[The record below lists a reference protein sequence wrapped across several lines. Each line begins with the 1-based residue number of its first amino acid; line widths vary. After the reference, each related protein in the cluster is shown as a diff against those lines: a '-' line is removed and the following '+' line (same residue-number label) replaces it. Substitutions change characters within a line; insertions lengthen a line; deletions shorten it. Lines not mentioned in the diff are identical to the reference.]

1 MTGPVAGILLML
13 SATLAFAV
21 GDVATK
27 HLVLAH
33 DILLIAALRYGVNL
47 ALLAGWLL
55 PTRGLEVL
63 TVRRPRLVL
72 LRALCLAAATVT
84 MGLALRVMPV
94 GETVAIIYLA
104 PFLVLALSGR
114 VLGEPATR
122 AGWGA
127 VATGFLGVLLILRP
141 GAGLD
146 PVGVGFALMN
156 AGCATA
162 YILLS
167 RKLAQTETTESL
179 LIHTALVGTVIFA
192 ALTLARG
199 TGPLPQGMDIWITLL
214 LGVLATLGHALFT
227 RAFRFAPVALLAPVN
242 YCHLVWAALLGLAV
256 FSDLP
261 TGLTILGMALVVLG
275 GIVGAVAGRRG

>member
-1 MTGPVAGILLML
+1 MSHQVVGILLML

-55 PTRGLEVL
+55 PTRGLAVL
-63 TVRRPRLVL
+63 QVRRPRLVL

-84 MGLALRVMPV
+84 MGLALRLMPV
-94 GETVAIIYLA
+94 GETVAILYLA

-122 AGWGA
+122 AGWIA

-146 PVGVGFALMN
+146 LLGVGFALMN
-156 AGCATA
+156 ACCATA

-179 LIHTALVGTVIFA
+179 LLHTAWVGTLIFT

-199 TGPLPQGMDIWITLL
+199 TGPLPQGANIWITLA

-227 RAFRFAPVALLAPVN
+227 RAFRFAPVSVLAPVN
-242 YCHLVWAALLGLAV
+242 YLHLVWAALLGLLV
-256 FSDLP
+256 FSHQP
-261 TGLTILGMALVVLG
+261 TGLTILGMGLVILG
-275 GIVGAVAGRRG
+275 GVVGAIAGRRR